1 MVRLFVRLGI
11 GACSNFHLK
20 GQEMMVLTANGR
32 LGRCQRGRL
41 GGGKQPPADLGRPH
55 SAESHGRGSGD
66 HDAVVAHRLHPV
78 GAVAAAEGP
87 LVGQSRRSAFI
98 YMTSHSYN
106 GYLP

>member
-1 MVRLFVRLGI
+1 
-11 GACSNFHLK
+11 
-20 GQEMMVLTANGR
+20 MMVLTADGR

-55 SAESHGRGSGD
+55 SAEGHGRGSGD

-106 GYLP
+106 GYLPLIIEVRPKTKLG